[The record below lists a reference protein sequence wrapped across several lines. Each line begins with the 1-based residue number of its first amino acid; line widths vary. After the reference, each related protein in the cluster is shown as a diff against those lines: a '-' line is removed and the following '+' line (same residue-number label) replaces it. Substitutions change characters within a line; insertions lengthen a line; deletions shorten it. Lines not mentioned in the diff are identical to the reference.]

1 MSASTRTIQQ
11 PLGIRQMGALL
22 MAVALALVVAAAVAF
37 GQLAV
42 SKAPTAPAAGAPP
55 AFIDHGSR
63 SEIGTSAAPAFID
76 HGSRSE
82 IGTWGPA
89 PGSFVDKETRD
100 APKSGGSIRNRG
112 Q

>member
-11 PLGIRQMGALL
+11 PLGIRQMAVLL
-22 MAVALALVVAAAVAF
+22 MAVALALIVAAAVAF

-42 SKAPTAPAAGAPP
+42 SQTQTGPAAGAPP

-63 SEIGTSAAPAFID
+63 SEIGTS
-76 HGSRSE
+76 
-82 IGTWGPA
+82 GTLRWGPA
-89 PGSFVDKETRD
+89 PGSFTDKETRD
-100 APKSGGSIRNRG
+100 AGRSGSSIRNRG

>member
-11 PLGIRQMGALL
+11 PLGIRQMAVLL

-37 GQLAV
+37 GQLTV
-42 SKAPTAPAAGAPP
+42 SKVQTAPAVGAPP

-63 SEIGTSAAPAFID
+63 SEIGTS
-76 HGSRSE
+76 
-82 IGTWGPA
+82 GTLRWGPA

-100 APKSGGSIRNRG
+100 SGSGTSGGSIRNRG

>member
-42 SKAPTAPAAGAPP
+42 SKTQTAPAAGAPP

-63 SEIGTSAAPAFID
+63 SEIGTWAAPAM
-76 HGSRSE
+76 
-82 IGTWGPA
+82 GP
-89 PGSFVDKETRD
+89 FVDKESRD